1 MNLNSD
7 SRSSLEELKRRNSPP
22 DVLAVQIESPP
33 ARMKPTPTPE
43 THPSAEEWQELLQI
57 LWTMGEVLGEQTVL
71 LEELAQRLPTLPNA
85 EQTQT
90 TARETAAIRE
100 LLEKE
105 IRKREQAGKQS
116 GRHFSLRWL
125 GIQWAPFRPGW
136 LFLPLG
142 LALLLGLLLCAV
154 RVWSSLNALL
164 S

>member
-7 SRSSLEELKRRNSPP
+7 SRPSLEELKRRNLPP
-22 DVLAVQIESPP
+22 DAQDIEPP
-33 ARMKPTPTPE
+33 AQTEPAPVPESHPT
-43 THPSAEEWQELLQI
+43 AEEWQKLLQI
-57 LWTMGEVLGEQTVL
+57 LWAMGEVLGEQTVI
-71 LEELAQRLPTLPNA
+71 LEELSQRLPTLPNA
-85 EQTQT
+85 EQTRT

-105 IRKREQAGKQS
+105 LRRREQAGKRS
-116 GRHFSLRWL
+116 GRCFSPHWPS
-125 GIQWAPFRPGW
+125 IQWAPFRPGW

-154 RVWSSLNALL
+154 RVWSSLSALL